1 MSKLSKEKFL
11 VIVESPNK
19 VKTVSNIL
27 KKAGYE
33 KAIVMASV
41 GHIMELQN
49 GGPCFN
55 SGIYPKEEFKMNL
68 KVAEDKTKV
77 VNNLKT
83 AVKTVDKVFL
93 MTDGDREG
101 EVISWSLIKF
111 LKLKEGSYFRAITHE
126 ITPKAIIHALENP
139 VELDMN
145 LVEAGLVRMRLD
157 KMIGFGLS
165 PVAKRYIGAKSVGRC
180 QSVGLALVC
189 ERENEITNFVPEL
202 YYELFLNFKKEDIH
216 YPQAKYI
223 GTANEPKD
231 KFSTEEEVNKVIKAC
246 TGAYIIQSI
255 QNKVRKESPKPPF
268 CTATFQQEAANKLGL
283 KVKDAMS
290 CAQKLYEGISVEG
303 EHLGLIT
310 YMRTDDTE
318 YSPEFIPE
326 LKSFI
331 EATFGPDIYTA
342 PRKGKKSGNEQ
353 NGHEALRVVDPTM
366 TPEKLAEHLKNDLL
380 VKVYKL
386 IWQRTIASAM
396 PDALYNET
404 IYTIENNGHL
414 FRFSNKTLESPGYL
428 TIYNKASVEAQQ
440 ELLTENE
447 ELIDTNLSYYTL
459 TTHPKPRYTEAAL
472 IKELQAREIGRPST
486 YATIVETI
494 LSAQRGYSELQEKEI
509 VPTERGSQL
518 ASFLN
523 RAFSEIINLNYTR
536 DMEKSLDLIA
546 EGKLSW
552 LDFMN
557 AFYSDLLRNI
567 EANKEA
573 ETPLDA
579 ETKECPLCGAPMAIR
594 RSRFGKLFW
603 GCTKYPKCTGIVNK
617 D

>member
-1 MSKLSKEKFL
+1 MSNLKDEKFL

-27 KKAGYE
+27 KKAGYS

-55 SGIYPKEEFKMNL
+55 SGIYPADNFRMSL

-77 VNNLKT
+77 VANLKL
-83 AVKTVDKVFL
+83 AVKTSDKIYL

-101 EVISWSLIKF
+101 EVISWSLIHF
-111 LKLKEGSYFRAITHE
+111 LKLKEGTYFRAITHE

-139 VELDMN
+139 VPLDMN
-145 LVEAGLVRMRLD
+145 LVEAGLARMRLD
-157 KMIGFGLS
+157 KLIGFGLS

-180 QSVGLALVC
+180 QSVGLALVVD
-189 ERENEITNFVPEL
+189 RENEITNFIPEL
-202 YYELFLNFKKEDIH
+202 YYELFLNFEKDGIH

-223 GTANEPKD
+223 GTAEEPKD

-246 TGAYIIQSI
+246 NGAYIVKSV
-255 QNKVRKESPKPPF
+255 QNKTRKESPKPPF
-268 CTATFQQEAANKLGL
+268 CTATFQQEAANKIGL

-290 CAQKLYEGISVEG
+290 CAQKLYEGISVDG
-303 EHLGLIT
+303 EHIGLIT

-331 EATFGPDIYTA
+331 ESTFGPEAYTA
-342 PRKGKKSGNEQ
+342 PRKGKKSGGEQ

-414 FRFSNKTLESPGYL
+414 FRFSNKILESPGYL
-428 TIYNKASVEAQQ
+428 TVYNKTSVEAQE
-440 ELLTENE
+440 ELLVENE
-447 ELIDTNLSYYTL
+447 ELSETNLSYYTL

-509 VPTERGSQL
+509 VPTERGIQL
-518 ASFLN
+518 ANFLN
-523 RAFSEIINLNYTR
+523 RAFPEIINLNYTKE
-536 DMEKSLDLIA
+536 MEISLDLIA

-603 GCTKYPKCTGIVNK
+603 GCTKYPKCTGIVNR

>member
-1 MSKLSKEKFL
+1 MSNLKDEKFL

-27 KKAGYE
+27 KKAGYS

-55 SGIYPKEEFKMNL
+55 SGIYPADNFRMSL

-77 VNNLKT
+77 VANLKL
-83 AVKTVDKVFL
+83 AVKTSDKVYL

-101 EVISWSLIKF
+101 EVISWSLIHF
-111 LKLKEGSYFRAITHE
+111 LKLKEGTYFRAITHE

-139 VELDMN
+139 VPLDMN
-145 LVEAGLVRMRLD
+145 LVEAGLARMRLD
-157 KMIGFGLS
+157 KLIGFGLS

-180 QSVGLALVC
+180 QSVGLALVVD
-189 ERENEITNFVPEL
+189 RENEITNFIPEL
-202 YYELFLNFKKEDIH
+202 YYELFLDFIKDGIH

-223 GTANEPKD
+223 GTADEPKD

-246 TGAYIIQSI
+246 NKTYIVKSV
-255 QNKVRKESPKPPF
+255 QNKTRKESPKPPF
-268 CTATFQQEAANKLGL
+268 CTATFQQEAANKIGL

-290 CAQKLYEGISVEG
+290 CAQKLYEGISVDG
-303 EHLGLIT
+303 EHIGLIT

-331 EATFGPDIYTA
+331 ESTFGPETYTA
-342 PRKGKKSGNEQ
+342 PRKGKKSGGEQ

-428 TIYNKASVEAQQ
+428 TVYNKTSVEAQQ
-440 ELLTENE
+440 ELLAENE
-447 ELIDTNLSYYTL
+447 ELTETNLSYYTL

-509 VPTERGSQL
+509 VPTERGIQL
-518 ASFLN
+518 ANFLN
-523 RAFSEIINLNYTR
+523 RAFSEIINLNYTKE
-536 DMEKSLDLIA
+536 METSLDLIA

-567 EANKEA
+567 EANKES
-573 ETPLDA
+573 ETPLET

-603 GCTKYPKCTGIVNK
+603 GCTKYPKCTGIVNR